1 MKRYY
6 LLIGFLFTLVLSI
19 ALLNS
24 PIRASEIQLGG
35 QLDASLTGF
44 YDSELGYGY
53 IPQASL
59 DLELF
64 VPRWGD
70 NEIKCAANLYT
81 DIEEAQV
88 DFFWKRLYWKHRFE
102 NLHLTIGR
110 QPISWSFGSM
120 LNPVDYS
127 LGAMALDEEYSA
139 KYQNAVEAYF
149 PINWHTSLSFIASV
163 ASLSDNSNNL
173 KVGLRGRTLIN
184 DFDVTIHFVQE
195 NVITDEP
202 AKQRFGITAKGDV
215 GKFGVYG
222 ALGYHREETDSF
234 SLLAGLDYSYFFQAG
249 NQLYLQMEYL
259 NIPPQLLSQITGSMM
274 SRENEKE
281 KNIDLLVG
289 NISYQ
294 IDDFSSIGM
303 TSFCNFSDGSK
314 LFMPRYS
321 NRINTNTTIEIQA
334 GMMMKTIEE
343 SNSSSLETFFGEMT
357 RLFVEI
363 GINYAF

>member
-6 LLIGFLFTLVLSI
+6 LSIGFIFTLTLSI
-19 ALLNS
+19 ALLSS
-24 PIRASEIQLGG
+24 PIRARDIQLGG

-44 YDSELGYGY
+44 YDRELGYGY

-59 DLELF
+59 EMELF
-64 VPRWGD
+64 VPGWGD

-88 DFFWKRLYWKHRFE
+88 NFFWKRLYWKHRFE

-149 PINWHTSLSFIASV
+149 PINWYTSLSFVGSIP
-163 ASLSDNSNNL
+163 DNSNDL

-184 DFDVTIHFVQE
+184 DFDVTIHFIQE
-195 NVITDEP
+195 NLIKDEP
-202 AKQRFGITAKGDV
+202 TMQRLGITAKGDV
-215 GKFGVYG
+215 GKFGAYG
-222 ALGYHREETDSF
+222 ALGYYREETDSF
-234 SLLAGLDYSYFFQAG
+234 SILAGLDYSYFFQAG

-259 NIPPQLLSQITGSMM
+259 NLPPQLLSQITGSMM
-274 SRENEKE
+274 SGQNERE
-281 KNIDLLVG
+281 KNIHLLVG

-294 IDDFSSIGM
+294 IDEFSSMGI

-321 NRINTNTTIEIQA
+321 NQINNNTTIEIQA
-334 GMMMKTIEE
+334 GMMMKVIEE
-343 SNSSSLETFFGEMT
+343 SNSSSLKYFFGETT
-357 RLFVEI
+357 RLFVEL
-363 GINYAF
+363 GIHYAF

>member
-6 LLIGFLFTLVLSI
+6 LLIGFLFTLILSI
-19 ALLNS
+19 VLLNS
-24 PIRASEIQLGG
+24 PIRASDIQLGG
-35 QLDASLTGF
+35 QLNASMTGF

-59 DLELF
+59 DMELY
-64 VPRWGD
+64 VPRWD
-70 NEIKCAANLYT
+70 NNEIKCAGNLYT
-81 DIEEAQV
+81 DITEAKV
-88 DFFWKRLYWKHRFE
+88 GFFWKRLYWKHRFE

-110 QPISWSFGSM
+110 QPISWSFGSL

-127 LGAMALDEEYSA
+127 LGAVALDEEYSA

-149 PINWHTSLSFIASV
+149 PINWHTSLSLV

-184 DFDVTIHFVQE
+184 DFDVMIHFVQE
-195 NVITDEP
+195 NIIANEP
-202 AKQRFGITAKGDV
+202 ALQRFGITTKGDV

-222 ALGYHREETDSF
+222 ALGYYGEETDSF

-259 NIPPQLLSQITGSMM
+259 NLPPQLLSQITGSMM
-274 SRENEKE
+274 SGQNERE
-281 KNIDLLVG
+281 KNIHLLVG

-294 IDDFSSIGM
+294 IDEFSSMGM

-314 LFMPRYS
+314 LFMSTYRDQ
-321 NRINTNTTIEIQA
+321 INTNTNIEIQA
-334 GMMMKTIEE
+334 GMMMKVIEE
-343 SNSSSLETFFGEMT
+343 SNSFSLKSLFGETT
-357 RLFVEI
+357 RLFVEL

>member
-6 LLIGFLFTLVLSI
+6 LFIVLLFTLILFI

-24 PIRASEIQLGG
+24 SIRAKDIQLGG
-35 QLDASLTGF
+35 QLDVSLTGF

-53 IPQASL
+53 IPQTSL
-59 DLELF
+59 DMELF

-88 DFFWKRLYWKHRFE
+88 DFFWKRLYWKYRFE

-149 PINWHTSLSFIASV
+149 PINWYTSLSLV
-163 ASLSDNSNNL
+163 ASLPDNSNNL
-173 KVGLRGRTLIN
+173 KVGLRGRTLID

-195 NVITDEP
+195 NVITNEP
-202 AKQRFGITAKGDV
+202 ANQRFGITVKGDV

-222 ALGYHREETDSF
+222 ALGYQREETDSF

-274 SRENEKE
+274 SGENIKE
-281 KNIDLLVG
+281 KKIDLLVG

-314 LFMPRYS
+314 LFIPRY
-321 NRINTNTTIEIQA
+321 NNQINTHTTIEIQA
-334 GMMMKTIEE
+334 GMMMKVIKE
-343 SNSSSLETFFGEMT
+343 SNSSSLKSFFGEMN
-357 RLFVEI
+357 RLFVEL
-363 GINYAF
+363 GIKYAF

>member
-6 LLIGFLFTLVLSI
+6 LLIGFLLTLILSI

-24 PIRASEIQLGG
+24 PVRASDIQLGG
-35 QLDASLTGF
+35 QLIASLTGF
-44 YDSELGYGY
+44 YDRELGYGY

-59 DLELF
+59 DMELF

-81 DIEEAQV
+81 NIGETQV

-127 LGAMALDEEYSA
+127 LGATALDEEYSA

-149 PINWHTSLSFIASV
+149 PINWHTSLSLV
-163 ASLSDNSNNL
+163 ASLPDNNNNL

-184 DFDVTIHFVQE
+184 DFDVTIHFIQE

-202 AKQRFGITAKGDV
+202 AKQRFGITTKGDV
-215 GKFGVYG
+215 GKFGIYG
-222 ALGYHREETDSF
+222 ALGYHREEADYF
-234 SLLAGLDYSYFFQAG
+234 SYLAGLDYSYFFQAG

-274 SRENEKE
+274 SGENEKGE
-281 KNIDLLVG
+281 NIDLLVG

-294 IDDFSSIGM
+294 IDEFSSMGIAFFG
-303 TSFCNFSDGSK
+303 NFSDGSK

-321 NRINTNTTIEIQA
+321 NQINNNTTIEIQA
-334 GMMMKTIEE
+334 GMMMKVIEE
-343 SNSSSLETFFGEMT
+343 SNSSFLKNIFGET
-357 RLFVEI
+357 DQLFVEL
-363 GINYAF
+363 GIHYAF